1 MLHILFT
8 FKKGE
13 NLALSSLKKLNYYL
27 LEYLRFNTT
36 VLDKMTIPANTK
48 PVPTASPV
56 LGSLGFS
63 SVVVVDPSVVVPGTS
78 GFEVVVV
85 VVVVVDSSVVLVV
98 EVVVGSSVVVETVV
112 GASVETVVDS
122 VVASVCF

>member
-36 VLDKMTIPANTK
+36 VLDKITIPENTN
-48 PVPTASPV
+48 PVPIASPV
-56 LGSLGFS
+56 LGSSGFS
-63 SVVVVDPSVVVPGTS
+63 SVVVVPGTS

-85 VVVVVDSSVVLVV
+85 VVEVVLDLPLL
-98 EVVVGSSVVVETVV
+98 SLLSK
-112 GASVETVVDS
+112 
-122 VVASVCF
+122 

>member
-63 SVVVVDPSVVVPGTS
+63 SVVVVDPSVVV
-78 GFEVVVV
+78 EVVF
-85 VVVVVDSSVVLVV
+85 
-98 EVVVGSSVVVETVV
+98 GSSVVVVEVV
-112 GASVETVVDS
+112 AGPSVVVVVEVVFGSSVVVVVEVVLGDS
-122 VVASVCF
+122 VVVVVEVG

>member
-63 SVVVVDPSVVVPGTS
+63 SVVVVDPSVVV
-78 GFEVVVV
+78 EVVF
-85 VVVVVDSSVVLVV
+85 
-98 EVVVGSSVVVETVV
+98 GSSVVVVEVV
-112 GASVETVVDS
+112 AGPS
-122 VVASVCF
+122 VVVVVEVV